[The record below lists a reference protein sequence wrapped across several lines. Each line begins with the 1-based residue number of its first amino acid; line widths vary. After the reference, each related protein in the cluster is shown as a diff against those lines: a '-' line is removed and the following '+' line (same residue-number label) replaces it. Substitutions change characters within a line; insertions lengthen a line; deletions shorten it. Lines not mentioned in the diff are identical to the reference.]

1 MKRILRNLGAKACY
15 LAMTGMYTVRTFCS
29 DIFEVGETAMNTTV
43 GKLRTFGEKALPFT
57 LAVSL
62 VLLIIT
68 RDDKKRKTEAI
79 ICGTAILACVLLARL
94 DVVISTVNTIFGTS
108 FGVSYTG

>member
-1 MKRILRNLGAKACY
+1 MKRIVKNIGSKACY
-15 LAMTGMYTVRTFCS
+15 LATAGMMAVRTFCS

-43 GKLRTFGEKALPFT
+43 TKLQTFGQKALPFT

-79 ICGTAILACVLLARL
+79 ICLTAILACVLLAKL
-94 DVVISTVNTIFGTS
+94 DVVINTVNTIFGTS
-108 FGVSYTG
+108 FSA